1 MRSGAEGLGGV
12 DDDVEQ
18 AGARRRPRRAHE
30 QVADPHRL
38 VEGLPA
44 LVPVVGHLARGDL
57 DQRPA
62 GGRAQVGQ
70 VGQLAGRAVDG
81 VLDDVAVLALLHPA
95 RRQLEQL
102 GEHEL
107 GLLAL
112 HPQGEADQHGFGIR
126 LAPER
131 RFRPVTVNRAGA

>member
-1 MRSGAEGLGGV
+1 MVGCAPVPKAWAGSMTTSSRPARGGC
-12 DDDVEQ
+12 
-18 AGARRRPRRAHE
+18 PRRAHE
-30 QVADPHRL
+30 QVADLHRL

-44 LVPVVGHLARGDL
+44 LVPVVGHLAGADL

-70 VGQLAGRAVDG
+70 IGQLAGRAVDG

-95 RRQLEQL
+95 GRELEQL
-102 GEHEL
+102 GEDDL

-112 HPQGEADQHGFGIR
+112 HAQRQSDQHGFGIR
-126 LAPER
+126 P
-131 RFRPVTVNRAGA
+131 RP